1 MKKTPFGK
9 IKKKLVP
16 VFPHTEYGDVFLV
29 STGFPDPNIY
39 PEEVQEAER
48 SAGTV
53 QYLLNTAAIRL
64 AEKVGCKPIEA
75 KKLFAPQIRE
85 HKYENYL
92 KEDELKILRSLL
104 NKAVDELSEK
114 EKMGKD
120 EARARLND
128 PLAQD
133 TEIVYDYTM
142 YLDEA
147 ELNKLFESMPTNGN
161 REKEIRASVT
171 LTMRHRVAKCAKVV
185 GENNVVDVWFDLAPN
200 DRLKYKNQILVVD
213 NYSTDTSTIYFKGFG
228 TLPIGADLFLLKGD
242 TSNEIAHGMEDWDDT
257 DTLALKAIWAG
268 DRTAFDAVYEFFQA
282 EISGGSR
289 APSKQEIMDAES
301 KDVGESNGHSLNT
314 SVPPQLIGASSTIE

>member
-9 IKKKLVP
+9 IKKKLFP

-64 AEKVGCKPIEA
+64 SEKVGCKPIEA
-75 KKLFAPQIRE
+75 KKLFAPQIRQ
-85 HKYENYL
+85 HKYEDCL
-92 KEDELKILRSLL
+92 KEDELRILRSLL
-104 NKAVDELSEK
+104 NKATEELAEK
-114 EKMGKD
+114 EKIGKD
-120 EARARLND
+120 EARSRLGD

-142 YLDEA
+142 YLDET
-147 ELNKLFESMPTNGN
+147 ELNKLFESMPTNTD
-161 REKEIRASVT
+161 REKEIRAAVT
-171 LTMRHRVAKCAKVV
+171 LTMRHRVAKCVKVV
-185 GENNVVDVWFDLAPN
+185 GENNTVDCWFDLAPN

-213 NYSTDTSTIYFKGFG
+213 NYNTDTGIVTFKGFG
-228 TLPIGADLFLLKGD
+228 VLPIGADLFLLKSEA
-242 TSNEIAHGMEDWDDT
+242 SNEFAHGMEDWEDE

-289 APSKQEIMDAES
+289 APKQETVDAKSE
-301 KDVGESNGHSLNT
+301 DLGELNGHSPTT
-314 SVPPQLIGASSTIE
+314 SSPPQLIGANSTIE